1 MPCNNFIELL
11 VIRLELMFDLEKVIE
26 GCIKNKR
33 KAQIELYNQYAP
45 SLLALS
51 VRYVSDKSEAE
62 DILQESFLKIL
73 KNIKEYKGKGHF
85 ENWMKKIVVNT
96 AITHFHRE
104 KKHYYHDEIE
114 SVQDFELPFQFTPD
128 KELEMKELNELL
140 KTMPDGYRIIF
151 NLFAIEGYK
160 HNEIAEQLNIEE
172 STSRTQ
178 YLRAKNWIIKEM
190 KKRNWI

>member
-1 MPCNNFIELL
+1 
-11 VIRLELMFDLEKVIE
+11 MFNLEKVIE
-26 GCIKNKR
+26 DCIKNKR
-33 KAQIELYNQYAP
+33 KAQIELYNQYA
-45 SLLALS
+45 SMLLAVS
-51 VRYVSDKSEAE
+51 ARYVADKSEAE

-114 SVQDFELPFQFTPD
+114 NVQDYELQFQLSPD
-128 KELEMKELNELL
+128 KELETKELYDLLNE
-140 KTMPDGYRIIF
+140 MPEGYRVIF
-151 NLFAIEGYK
+151 NMFAIEGYK
-160 HNEIAEQLNIEE
+160 HHEIAKELKIEE

>member
-1 MPCNNFIELL
+1 
-11 VIRLELMFDLEKVIE
+11 MFDLEKVIE

-33 KAQIELYNQYAP
+33 RAQIELYNHYAP
-45 SLLALS
+45 MLLAVS
-51 VRYVSDKSEAE
+51 ARYVSDKSEAE
-62 DILQESFLKIL
+62 DILQDSFLKIL
-73 KNIKEYKGKGHF
+73 KSIKEYSGKGHF